1 MFYDTLKSLLGSSS
15 IANLEEASRIM
26 RRNDTLESLEIEVES
41 LEAELAEW
49 ESVCGVWSEED
60 AA

>member
-1 MFYDTLKSLLGSSS
+1 MLYDTLKSLLGSSS
-15 IANLEEASRIM
+15 ITNIEDAARLM
-26 RRNDTLESLEIEVES
+26 RRNDALDELEVELES

-49 ESVCGVWSEED
+49 ESVCGVWDEEE